1 MLLNESKWD
10 APVRKMVRDMVT
22 IIKNDDTGSW
32 MLPSEISD
40 EDEYSFHN
48 VPGFQI
54 YFDWDYEYNL
64 EEPYYLNGDYDN
76 DTDTMNIVL
85 FINPK
90 YFPQTMYD
98 IVADLNDIV
107 RHELEHHLQEW
118 GYEEGEDTGKT
129 NKLGINY
136 YLKKM
141 EIPAEIKGFRRIAKL
156 RKQPIEK
163 VITDWFE
170 RHKNIH
176 KFSEKQ
182 LKKLIPIL
190 VDYYN
195 KYYPN

>member
-40 EDEYSFHN
+40 EHEYSFHN

-54 YFDWDYEYNL
+54 YFDWDYEYSL

-76 DTDTMNIVL
+76 DTDTMNVVL
-85 FINPK
+85 VINPK
-90 YFPQTMYD
+90 YFPQSMYN
-98 IVADLNDIV
+98 IVADLNDII

-118 GYEEGEDTGKT
+118 GYEEEEETGKT

-141 EIPAEIKGFRRIAKL
+141 EIPAEMKGFRRIVKL

-190 VDYYN
+190 VDYYK